1 MTLQDFATT
10 DMNASAF
17 LALAALLP
25 GADAPA
31 GATVAKGEI
40 RFACPDDRHNV
51 PERFRLAPHTF
62 AFEDQFRYD
71 LRHSDVEVRAV
82 RFASPVASPHAE
94 NNTVHCEYFRPKK
107 PGKYPAVIV
116 LDILQGNALVSRGEA
131 VWLASNGIAALTVTM
146 PYYGARRPPEAT
158 HGKQR
163 MLTPDVTKSVD
174 NVCQTVLDCRRAAAW
189 LAAQPEVDAGKL
201 GVLGTSLGSFV
212 GGVVAAVDPT
222 IKTGCLLL
230 GGGGLVDVFWDHP
243 QAGLLTR
250 GLQVVGITREQLK
263 DKLAVVDPLTY
274 ADRLKEKKLLLIAA
288 SRDDVVPPEAM
299 KRLWEATGKPKL
311 VWVDSTHVG
320 AAAFAFKAMNE
331 VIAHL
336 KD

>member
-1 MTLQDFATT
+1 
-10 DMNASAF
+10 MNATAF
-17 LALAALLP
+17 FALAALVS
-25 GADAPA
+25 GADAPSST
-31 GATVAKGEI
+31 TVTKGEV
-40 RFACPDDRHNV
+40 RFAGDDAKYRV

-62 AFEDQFRYD
+62 AYEDQ
-71 LRHSDVEVRAV
+71 LRHNLTHSEVEVRV
-82 RFASPVASPHAE
+82 IRFPSPVTSPHSQ
-94 NNTVHCEYFRPKK
+94 NNTVHCEYFRPTK

-146 PYYGARRPPEAT
+146 PYYGERRPDEAIT
-158 HGKQR
+158 GKQR
-163 MLTPDVTKSVD
+163 MLSPDVNKSVD

-189 LAAQPEVDAGKL
+189 LAAQPEVDAEKL
-201 GVLGTSLGSFV
+201 GILGTSLGSFV

-243 QAGLLTR
+243 QAGLIAR
-250 GLQVVGITREQLK
+250 GLQVVGITKEQLK
-263 DKLAVVDPLTY
+263 AKLAVVDPLTY

>member
-1 MTLQDFATT
+1 MTLHDFATT
-10 DMNASAF
+10 DMNATAF
-17 LALAALLP
+17 FALAALAS
-25 GADAPA
+25 GADTPA
-31 GATVAKGEI
+31 STTVTRGEV
-40 RFACPDDRHNV
+40 RFACQDDKHRV
-51 PERFRLAPHTF
+51 PERFRLAPHSF
-62 AFEDQFRYD
+62 PYEDQFRYD
-71 LRHSDVEVRAV
+71 LTHSDVEVRV
-82 RFASPVASPHAE
+82 IRFPSPVASPHAQ

-131 VWLASNGIAALTVTM
+131 VWLASNGVAALTVTM
-146 PYYGARRPPEAT
+146 PYYGERRPPET
-158 HGKQR
+158 TDGKQR
-163 MLTPDVTKSVD
+163 MLSPDLNKSVD

-189 LAAQPEVDAGKL
+189 LAAQPEVDADKL
-201 GVLGTSLGSFV
+201 GIVGTSLGSFV
-212 GGVVAAVDPT
+212 GGVVAAVEPS

-243 QAGLLTR
+243 QAGLIAR
-250 GLQVVGITREQLK
+250 GLTVVGITKEQLK
-263 DKLAVVDPLTY
+263 QKLEVVDPLTY

-299 KRLWEATGKPKL
+299 RRLWEATGKPKL